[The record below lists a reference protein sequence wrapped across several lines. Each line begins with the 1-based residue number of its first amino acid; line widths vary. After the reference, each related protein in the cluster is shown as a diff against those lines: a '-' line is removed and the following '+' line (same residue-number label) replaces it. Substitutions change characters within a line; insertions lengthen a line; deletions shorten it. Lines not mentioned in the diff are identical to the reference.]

1 MTILPE
7 NPIKCMVKKLR
18 SAQWILCQMNDKIQ
32 ASPPE
37 ALSAAEETRTRVA
50 KVLIS
55 TGQKR
60 EHLVGHTSTAQYR
73 VPQLSWH
80 SPHSMEK
87 DQSAGVD
94 IWKSPLEMLTHCPS
108 EYLSMLTF
116 KTPPPEFYAHS
127 SCIYTH
133 IISHIYA
140 TISELV
146 LLPQTSSPN
155 YRETFASW

>member
-18 SAQWILCQMNDKIQ
+18 SAQWILCQMNVLLDNDKIQ
-32 ASPPE
+32 ARPPE

-60 EHLVGHTSTAQYR
+60 EHLVGHASTAQYR

-108 EYLSMLTF
+108 EYSSMLTF
-116 KTPPPEFYAHS
+116 KTLPPNFVLTAL
-127 SCIYTH
+127 
-133 IISHIYA
+133 IS
-140 TISELV
+140 T
-146 LLPQTSSPN
+146 PT
-155 YRETFASW
+155 

>member
-18 SAQWILCQMNDKIQ
+18 LAQWILCQMNVLLDNDKIQ
-32 ASPPE
+32 TSPPE
-37 ALSAAEETRTRVA
+37 ALSAAEETRTCVA

-55 TGQKR
+55 TGQKT
-60 EHLVGHTSTAQYR
+60 EHLVGHASTAQYR
-73 VPQLSWH
+73 VPQRPLSWH

-108 EYLSMLTF
+108 EYSSMFTF
-116 KTPPPEFYAHS
+116 KTPPTPNFMLTAL
-127 SCIYTH
+127 
-133 IISHIYA
+133 IS
-140 TISELV
+140 T
-146 LLPQTSSPN
+146 PT
-155 YRETFASW
+155 